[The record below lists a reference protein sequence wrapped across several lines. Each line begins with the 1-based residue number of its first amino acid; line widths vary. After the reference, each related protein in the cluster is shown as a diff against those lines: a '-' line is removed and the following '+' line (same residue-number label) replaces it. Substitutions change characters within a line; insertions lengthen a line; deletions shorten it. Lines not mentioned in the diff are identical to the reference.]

1 MKKLLPFVLF
11 VAVMIFST
19 GCITYSTP
27 VMPPQGL
34 LFSSIQAPLDAN
46 ADSTDFSNEKQGEA
60 SSTAILG
67 LFAFGDASLN
77 TAARDGGLTTVNH
90 VDYSYQ
96 NILFFYQQ
104 FTIVAYGE

>member
-11 VAVMIFST
+11 VAVLFFST
-19 GCITYSTP
+19 GCITYSAP

-34 LFSSIQAPLDAN
+34 LFSSIEAPLDAN
-46 ADSTDFSNEKQGEA
+46 ADSTSFADEKRGEA
-60 SSTAILG
+60 SSIAVLG

-77 TAARDGGLTTVNH
+77 TAVRNGGLSTVNH
-90 VDYSYQ
+90 VDYSYR
-96 NILFFYQQ
+96 NILFFFQE